1 LKAFSGSHFCGQG
14 ILLDCSRPVIA
25 NFGDSGYYRVQYED
39 AGLRALGASYKQ
51 LAPED
56 RVSLLADSWAMVQA
70 GRADVR
76 TYLDLTKHLTGE
88 TDLAVWTRVIDT
100 LRQFDDLERGS
111 PAAGRSALLHVTL
124 WHCHTVGR
132 RTREFYT
139 SNIIKRRQLPRAR
152 RSSPPSERTAW
163 ALAHRS
169 RCARSSASCHSSR
182 SSEAS
187 LAACA
192 DASAARL
199 RACLRRRYQVER
211 LMPSAS
217 HGRSA
222 GFLGFMP
229 FRLL

>member
-1 LKAFSGSHFCGQG
+1 LKAFSGSHFGGQG

-25 NFGDSGYYRVQYED
+25 NFGDAGYYRVQYED

-111 PAAGRSALLHVTL
+111 PGRGAFRAFARNLMALSHCWKKNARILRLEHYQATATASRQTFIAAVR
-124 WHCHTVGR
+124 
-132 RTREFYT
+132 
-139 SNIIKRRQLPRAR
+139 K
-152 RSSPPSERTAW
+152 
-163 ALAHRS
+163 
-169 RCARSSASCHSSR
+169 
-182 SSEAS
+182 
-187 LAACA
+187 
-192 DASAARL
+192 ARL
-199 RACLRRRYQVER
+199 GPRTPVKMRAELGKLPLEPIEQGLPGRLRGRQRRP
-211 LMPSAS
+211 LAGLFAPTIPS
-217 HGRSA
+217 
-222 GFLGFMP
+222 
-229 FRLL
+229 